1 MMSIFLKLRIW
12 INPPKKHCRLD
23 SDYETFVY
31 TFAAPMTTTISEN
44 VAKSHDS
51 IFNVINSDDIIAE
64 MPLSYWGFRHYGN
77 DVSTSVAENYSNE
90 WQSYTSK
97 SYSSNQSK
105 KKELLDSFALLATDR
120 NDCYEFHCS
129 CHGDGKYGKD
139 CTVYEPH
146 LIKYGL
152 NYCIVEKTTIGQGK
166 DSWSIL
172 SGCET
177 TAYFMQFLA
186 KLAAASD
193 FATLITDVPSKYKNA
208 KQKFVDYSCSQWIP
222 FYAEGKDN
230 ISNPHM
236 QISYY
241 ILSCRL

>member
-1 MMSIFLKLRIW
+1 MSIFLKLRIW
-12 INPPKKHCRLD
+12 INPPKKTLWITGHSRGAGIANIVGARLD
-23 SDYETFVY
+23 EDYETFVY
-31 TFAAPMTTTISEN
+31 TFKRPMTTTISEN

-129 CHGDGKYGKD
+129 CHGDGSD
-139 CTVYEPH
+139 TPITYEEQRW
-146 LIKYGL
+146 Y
-152 NYCIVEKTTIGQGK
+152 
-166 DSWSIL
+166 
-172 SGCET
+172 
-177 TAYFMQFLA
+177 
-186 KLAAASD
+186 
-193 FATLITDVPSKYKNA
+193 
-208 KQKFVDYSCSQWIP
+208 
-222 FYAEGKDN
+222 
-230 ISNPHM
+230 
-236 QISYY
+236 
-241 ILSCRL
+241 